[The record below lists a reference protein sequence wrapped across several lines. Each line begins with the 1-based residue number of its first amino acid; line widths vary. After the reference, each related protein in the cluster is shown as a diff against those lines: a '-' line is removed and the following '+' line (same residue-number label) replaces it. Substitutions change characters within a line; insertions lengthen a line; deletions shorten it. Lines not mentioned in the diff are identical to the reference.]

1 MFPIVLILASTS
13 NTTSNN
19 GAITSLSAEDLT
31 NDKNEC
37 NPKQSKEHIV
47 SGRKKTTNDHKLHLD
62 SKNIESQAC
71 STLENMETEVQSP
84 IKDANMDQEKS
95 KSNITKSSNTSGR
108 MDPPKLSVYKK
119 GGGSTPKNIA
129 PLSSIVQAPSTSSTV
144 GGPSLP
150 SRSSVG
156 HSNPDFSS
164 FKTYR

>member
-1 MFPIVLILASTS
+1 
-13 NTTSNN
+13 
-19 GAITSLSAEDLT
+19 
-31 NDKNEC
+31 
-37 NPKQSKEHIV
+37 
-47 SGRKKTTNDHKLHLD
+47 
-62 SKNIESQAC
+62 
-71 STLENMETEVQSP
+71 METEVQSP

-95 KSNITKSSNTSGR
+95 KSTITKSSNTSGR

-144 GGPSLP
+144 GGPSL
-150 SRSSVG
+150 SIRSSVG

>member
-1 MFPIVLILASTS
+1 M
-13 NTTSNN
+13 
-19 GAITSLSAEDLT
+19 
-31 NDKNEC
+31 
-37 NPKQSKEHIV
+37 
-47 SGRKKTTNDHKLHLD
+47 D
-62 SKNIESQAC
+62 SKSIKSMAC

-95 KSNITKSSNTSGR
+95 KGNITKSNNTFGR

-119 GGGSTPKNIA
+119 GGSSTPKNIA
-129 PLSSIVQAPSTSSTV
+129 PLSNIVQAPSTSSTV